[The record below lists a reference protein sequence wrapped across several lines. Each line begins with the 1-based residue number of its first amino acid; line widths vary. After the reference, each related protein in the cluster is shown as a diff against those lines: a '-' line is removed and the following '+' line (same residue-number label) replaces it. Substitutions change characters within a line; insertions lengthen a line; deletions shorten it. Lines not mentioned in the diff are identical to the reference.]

1 MTADEYPPDTERAIR
16 SLGGRYGPPLELP
29 ALSVRIVWCEGGVVA
44 INADGHARW
53 SYETGLVDELW
64 VERDGIVAL
73 ESGGAVFRLDATD
86 GSRVAA
92 A

>member
-1 MTADEYPPDTERAIR
+1 MRR
-16 SLGGRYGPPLELP
+16 R
-29 ALSVRIVWCEGGVVA
+29 GVAVD
-44 INADGHARW
+44 ADGDARW

-64 VERDGIVAL
+64 VEGDSTVAL
-73 ESGGAVFRLDATD
+73 ESGGAVFRLDARD